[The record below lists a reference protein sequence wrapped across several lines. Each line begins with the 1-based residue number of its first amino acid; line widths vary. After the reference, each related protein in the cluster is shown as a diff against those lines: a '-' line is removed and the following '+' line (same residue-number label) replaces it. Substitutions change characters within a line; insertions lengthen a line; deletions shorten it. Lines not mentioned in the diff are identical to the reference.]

1 MKSASVKE
9 LKVSLEL
16 LSPQEL
22 ISLCLR
28 LSRFK
33 KDNKELLSYLL
44 FEAQDEE
51 AYISSVKTEID
62 DMFEVINIKSVYIAK
77 KNLRKIIRLVN
88 KNIKYSGQDSTA
100 ATLLIYL
107 CSKINSSGLD
117 LSKSTAL
124 ANIYQSLIKKINQ
137 QIETMHEDLQYDFNK
152 SLNLLSELN

>member
-137 QIETMHEDLQYDFNK
+137 HIETMHEDLQYDFNK